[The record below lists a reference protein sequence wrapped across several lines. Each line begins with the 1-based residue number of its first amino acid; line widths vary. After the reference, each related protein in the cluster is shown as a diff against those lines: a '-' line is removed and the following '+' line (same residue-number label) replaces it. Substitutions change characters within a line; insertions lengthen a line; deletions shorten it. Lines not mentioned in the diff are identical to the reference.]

1 MNPYLSG
8 IMALS
13 QLTPEQF
20 DIGMQRFQTIQK
32 MQPQGLSALQARQS
46 GLTANMAGG
55 QSQLG
60 QLPQNYTPSP
70 SGPEIPAGFMP
81 TMSTGNSTYYRNPQT
96 GESFG
101 ISGEMSGNPIMSE
114 IRPAPEGFEPPPA
127 QPMNER
133 QRRLAA
139 LQARQSGLTG
149 RMAGQGILQGPATA
163 RPSTG
168 AYLGEV
174 KDSSGNV
181 VRPALS
187 PRDIHL
193 SSDVF
198 PTQYS
203 QPAMPP
209 FTDMNPISDVFP
221 IQYSQPT
228 MSPFSNTQGSFGT
241 GAMPYTQP
249 YYQRSFNPYAGGYGM
264 GFGGGMPSYGGFGG
278 GQQMYGGFGGGKG
291 GGRPSYGGGKG
302 GRGY

>member
-1 MNPYLSG
+1 MNPYLNG

-20 DIGMQRFQTIQK
+20 DTGMQRFQQIQG
-32 MQPQGLSALQARQS
+32 MQPQGLSALQAKQAGRPFDRGILQGPETATPQNPAYQARQS

-55 QSQLG
+55 QMMGQVYLG
-60 QLPQNYTPSP
+60 EVRDQYGNVVRPAINPSP
-70 SGPEIPAGFMP
+70 SRPEIPAGF
-81 TMSTGNSTYYRNPQT
+81 TSTVSTGNSSYYHNPQT
-96 GESFG
+96 GESFTMFHPLNG
-101 ISGEMSGNPIMSE
+101 APASMSE

-139 LQARQSGLTG
+139 LP
-149 RMAGQGILQGPATA
+149 AG
-163 RPSTG
+163 
-168 AYLGEV
+168 
-174 KDSSGNV
+174 
-181 VRPALS
+181 
-187 PRDIHL
+187 
-193 SSDVF
+193 
-198 PTQYS
+198 
-203 QPAMPP
+203 
-209 FTDMNPISDVFP
+209 
-221 IQYSQPT
+221 QPT

-264 GFGGGMPSYGGFGG
+264 GFGGGMPSYSGFGG

-291 GGRPSYGGGKG
+291 GGRPSYGGGRPSYGGGKG

>member
-1 MNPYLSG
+1 MNPYLNG

-20 DIGMQRFQTIQK
+20 DTGMQRFQQIQG

-60 QLPQNYTPSP
+60 QLSPDFLQKSQEREQRIANAVPTGFVADNVLNPGQMIGQAMRTAEGYT
-70 SGPEIPAGFMP
+70 
-81 TMSTGNSTYYRNPQT
+81 NPQT
-96 GESFG
+96 GEKIF
-101 ISGEMSGNPIMSE
+101 ISTYGDNVGEITHR
-114 IRPAPEGFEPPPA
+114 IAAPEGY
-127 QPMNER
+127 QPR
-133 QRRLAA
+133 
-139 LQARQSGLTG
+139 S
-149 RMAGQGILQGPATA
+149 
-163 RPSTG
+163 
-168 AYLGEV
+168 
-174 KDSSGNV
+174 
-181 VRPALS
+181 
-187 PRDIHL
+187 
-193 SSDVF
+193 
-198 PTQYS
+198 
-203 QPAMPP
+203 
-209 FTDMNPISDVFP
+209 
-221 IQYSQPT
+221 SQPT

-264 GFGGGMPSYGGFGG
+264 GFGGGMPSYSGFGG

>member
-1 MNPYLSG
+1 MNPYLNG

-20 DIGMQRFQTIQK
+20 DTGMQRFQQIQG

-55 QSQLG
+55 QMMGQVYLG
-60 QLPQNYTPSP
+60 EVRDQYGNVVRPAINPSP
-70 SGPEIPAGFMP
+70 SRPEIPAGF
-81 TMSTGNSTYYRNPQT
+81 TSTVSTGNSSYYRNPQT
-96 GESFG
+96 GESFTMFHPLNG
-101 ISGEMSGNPIMSE
+101 APASMSE

-139 LQARQSGLTG
+139 LP
-149 RMAGQGILQGPATA
+149 AG
-163 RPSTG
+163 
-168 AYLGEV
+168 
-174 KDSSGNV
+174 
-181 VRPALS
+181 
-187 PRDIHL
+187 
-193 SSDVF
+193 
-198 PTQYS
+198 
-203 QPAMPP
+203 
-209 FTDMNPISDVFP
+209 
-221 IQYSQPT
+221 QPT

-264 GFGGGMPSYGGFGG
+264 GFGGGMPSYSGFGG

-291 GGRPSYGGGKG
+291 GVRPSYGGGKG

>member
-1 MNPYLSG
+1 MNPYLNG

-20 DIGMQRFQTIQK
+20 DTGMQRFQQIQG

-60 QLPQNYTPSP
+60 QLPQNYTTELTKNPRPSEP
-70 SGPEIPAGFMP
+70 KIPAGFMP

-96 GESFG
+96 GESFSM
-101 ISGEMSGNPIMSE
+101 SGLMSGNPTMSE
-114 IRPAPEGFEPPPA
+114 IKPAPEGFKPPPA

-133 QRRLAA
+133 QRRFAA
-139 LQARQSGLTG
+139 LQAG
-149 RMAGQGILQGPATA
+149 
-163 RPSTG
+163 
-168 AYLGEV
+168 
-174 KDSSGNV
+174 
-181 VRPALS
+181 
-187 PRDIHL
+187 
-193 SSDVF
+193 
-198 PTQYS
+198 
-203 QPAMPP
+203 
-209 FTDMNPISDVFP
+209 
-221 IQYSQPT
+221 QPT

-249 YYQRSFNPYAGGYGM
+249 YFQRSFNPYAGGYGM

>member
-1 MNPYLSG
+1 MNPYLNG

-20 DIGMQRFQTIQK
+20 DTGMQRFQQIQG
-32 MQPQGLSALQARQS
+32 MQPQRLSALQAK
-46 GLTANMAGG
+46 
-55 QSQLG
+55 
-60 QLPQNYTPSP
+60 
-70 SGPEIPAGFMP
+70 
-81 TMSTGNSTYYRNPQT
+81 
-96 GESFG
+96 
-101 ISGEMSGNPIMSE
+101 
-114 IRPAPEGFEPPPA
+114 
-127 QPMNER
+127 
-133 QRRLAA
+133 
-139 LQARQSGLTG
+139 QSGLTG
-149 RMAGQGILQGPATA
+149 SMADQLILQGPETGILQGPATA
-163 RPSTG
+163 RQSTG

-187 PRDIHL
+187 PRD
-193 SSDVF
+193 
-198 PTQYS
+198 
-203 QPAMPP
+203 
-209 FTDMNPISDVFP
+209 MNPISDVFP
-221 IQYSQPT
+221 TQYSQPT

>member
-20 DIGMQRFQTIQK
+20 DTGMQRFQQLQG

-55 QSQLG
+55 QMMGQVYLG
-60 QLPQNYTPSP
+60 EVIDQSGNVVRPAINPSP
-70 SGPEIPAGFMP
+70 SRPEIPAGFTS
-81 TMSTGNSTYYRNPQT
+81 TMSTGNSSYYHNPQT
-96 GESFG
+96 GESFTMFHPLNG
-101 ISGEMSGNPIMSE
+101 APASMSE

-127 QPMNER
+127 QPMDEK
-133 QRRLAA
+133 QRRFAA
-139 LQARQSGLTG
+139 LQAG
-149 RMAGQGILQGPATA
+149 
-163 RPSTG
+163 
-168 AYLGEV
+168 
-174 KDSSGNV
+174 
-181 VRPALS
+181 
-187 PRDIHL
+187 
-193 SSDVF
+193 
-198 PTQYS
+198 
-203 QPAMPP
+203 
-209 FTDMNPISDVFP
+209 
-221 IQYSQPT
+221 QPT

-278 GQQMYGGFGGGKG
+278 GQQMCGGFGGGKG